1 VTRGPRWQHAC
12 SKPTKHAQ
20 EFAERVENPRR
31 CNSGGPGFTGNTARS
46 DRGSSSS
53 SSITASA
60 ITSATSR
67 LPTHNTTVTTNSMA
81 TTNLSTNITS

>member
-1 VTRGPRWQHAC
+1 LQHAC
-12 SKPTKHAQ
+12 SKPAKHAQ

-46 DRGSSSS
+46 DRSSSSSS

-81 TTNLSTNITS
+81 TTNCSTNVTS